1 MEARGDSIEGMK
13 IWTET
18 TTVQAYETD
27 LNRRWKPSC
36 FFQAM
41 QQVATHHA
49 ASWGYD
55 YDSLLAAGQVW
66 ILSRLRIR
74 FDRFPIDDETVSI
87 RTWPKGIQRRVFF
100 VRDFEFYGQDG
111 RSLAVATSAWLLMDP
126 AERRL
131 LSPRSL
137 AQGVPVAEGL
147 SALDEP
153 LDKLAVPAELPE
165 RLVVVAGY
173 SAVDM
178 LGHVNN
184 ARYVEWACD
193 SLPFDLHRSG
203 RLRRLQVNY
212 LHEVRPGERVSV
224 RAGEVDGAWQVYGL
238 NLDRGQRAFEAWA
251 AFGDCR

>member
-1 MEARGDSIEGMK
+1 ME
-13 IWTET
+13 IWSET
-18 TTVQAYETD
+18 TTVKACDTD
-27 LNRRWKPSC
+27 LNRRWKPAC

-41 QQVATHHA
+41 QQVATRHA

-74 FDRFPIDDETVSI
+74 FDRFPVDDETVSI

-100 VRDFEFYGQDG
+100 VRDFEFRGRDG
-111 RSLAVATSAWLLMDP
+111 GSLAVATSAWLLMDP

-153 LDKLAVPAELPE
+153 LEKLAAPDDLPE
-165 RLVVVAGY
+165 RGKVYAGY

-193 SLPFDLHRSG
+193 SLPIELFRSG

-212 LHEVRPGERVSV
+212 LHEVRPGERVALH
-224 RAGEVDGAWQVYGL
+224 AGEREGVWQVYGL
-238 NLDRGQRAFEAWA
+238 NLDRGQRAFEALA
-251 AFGDCR
+251 TFRVSA